1 MHRHRGDVMSKLPT
15 LQEVKSSIANRN
27 CLNENKL
34 QEDYIKVYDKGTNE
48 YNKLNIAC
56 DELNKIANEKY
67 KGAFYFTI
75 EETYFDYGQDWKW
88 TTIIAHNTRKS
99 GIMASWQA
107 LTPRDQEDILTD
119 NYMQE
124 VIDKVINKTAKLC
137 NVEAEVK
144 EESVQLTPE
153 EQKAK
158 EGIIKQLTDLDM
170 TEKGAEDTVDTF
182 VKAIYDRYSNLK
194 TESVDEWKDKLSV
207 DFMAK
212 IFKQMKKD
220 GWNGDINTA
229 DKYFDNIMDKVQNK
243 QAEKDIELEAF
254 PEGEVENLGYQNISD
269 ILNMNFNNGSI
280 ILYELGDTDIDIASI
295 LDKYGRKGV
304 KRVMYVDPDTDA
316 RMCCYYIPHDNVE
329 NSITFNELKSKL
341 SNKLTEANSDLKDE
355 TVTDTNVDNN
365 ASDNVDIENRDS
377 EIFNNLKNEEEPDT
391 IISLI
396 EDRIGQHISVGEFN
410 TILQSIFAKYNQTFL
425 LTSDLYNQD
434 PSESHEVVIDD
445 EEDIYVISYK
455 IVDLDEGIIE
465 ITDVN
470 VE

>member
-1 MHRHRGDVMSKLPT
+1 MHKHRGDVMSKLPT
-15 LQEVKSSIANRN
+15 LQEVRSSIANRN
-27 CLNENKL
+27 CLNESKL
-34 QEDYIKVYDKGTNE
+34 QEGYIKVYDKDTSE
-48 YNKLNIAC
+48 YKKLSIAC
-56 DELNKIANEKY
+56 DELNRIANEKY
-67 KGAFYFTI
+67 NGVFYFTI

-88 TTIIAHNTRKS
+88 TTIIAHNTQET

-107 LTPRDQEDILTD
+107 LTPRDQEDIITD

-137 NVEAEVK
+137 DVEPEVK

-153 EQKAK
+153 EQEAK

-170 TEKGAEDTVDTF
+170 TEEGAEDTVDTF
-182 VKAIYDRYSNLK
+182 VKALYNRCNNLK
-194 TESVDEWKDKLSV
+194 TESVDDWKDKLSV

-229 DKYFDNIMDKVQNK
+229 DKYFDNIIDKVQNK
-243 QAEKDIELEAF
+243 QAEKDIELESC
-254 PEGEVENLGYQNISD
+254 EQVQD
-269 ILNMNFNNGSI
+269 
-280 ILYELGDTDIDIASI
+280 
-295 LDKYGRKGV
+295 
-304 KRVMYVDPDTDA
+304 
-316 RMCCYYIPHDNVE
+316 
-329 NSITFNELKSKL
+329 
-341 SNKLTEANSDLKDE
+341 NKLTESNSDLEDQ
-355 TVTDTNVDNN
+355 TITDTNVDNT
-365 ASDNVDIENRDS
+365 SDNADTEDRDS
-377 EIFNNLKNEEEPDT
+377 EIFNDLKNEEEPDT

-410 TILQSIFAKYNQTFL
+410 TILQSIFAKYDQTFL

-445 EEDIYVISYK
+445 EEDMYVITYN
-455 IVDLDEGIIE
+455 IIDLDESIIE